1 LYNDMKIDLKL
12 NRKKTHN
19 GELVKMYKFHL
30 INTKRMSSKTRCDHV
45 LSLEENTFLWGQD
58 FSFYYMFKINF
69 SGHNKI
75 GEHGP
80 RMPPLATG
88 LPVKQKF
95 RSGMKIL
102 LHYVFG

>member
-1 LYNDMKIDLKL
+1 MK
-12 NRKKTHN
+12 TPN

-30 INTKRMSSKTRCDHV
+30 INTKRTFSKTRCDQV
-45 LSLEENTFLWGQD
+45 LRLGGNTFSRGRD
-58 FSFYYMFKINF
+58 FSFYYTFKKNF
-69 SGHNKI
+69 SGYNMI
-75 GEHGP
+75 GEHSP

-95 RSGMKIL
+95 RTWMKIL